1 MSAGL
6 QVESGRG
13 LKIDPSASDCP
24 RKGLFTLCPL
34 GGVLGVA
41 AGHVRETSRG
51 TSLKFL
57 TSSLLPV
64 IVSVSSHR
72 LRCPLMSTGG
82 TAASSSAR
90 SAAFGFICYSCL
102 WDFGW

>member
-6 QVESGRG
+6 QVESGQG

-24 RKGLFTLCPL
+24 PEGLFTPCPL

-41 AGHVRETSRG
+41 ASHVRETSRG

-57 TSSLLPV
+57 TSSSPPV
-64 IVSVSSHR
+64 IVSASSHK

-82 TAASSSAR
+82 TAASSSAW
-90 SAAFGFICYSCL
+90 SAAFSFICYSCL
-102 WDFGW
+102 WRFGW